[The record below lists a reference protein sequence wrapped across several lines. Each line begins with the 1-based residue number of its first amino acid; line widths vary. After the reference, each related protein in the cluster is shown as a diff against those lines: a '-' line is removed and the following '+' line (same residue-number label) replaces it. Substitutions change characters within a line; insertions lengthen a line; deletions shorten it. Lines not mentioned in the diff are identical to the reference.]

1 MGTFSESFEYDVKR
15 TILKMYEKMF
25 VYKLELLQIEKNEKK
40 KEKIEI
46 ELFELIH
53 TIEDLS
59 V

>member
-25 VYKLELLQIEKNEKK
+25 QYKLELLQSEKCDKK
-40 KEKIEI
+40 KDQIEI
-46 ELFELIH
+46 EIYELIH
-53 TIEDLS
+53 TIEELS